1 MPEDRDES
9 KREEAKN
16 SSEVSRRDLLRLGA
30 IAGAG
35 LPLAGLIGGEAA
47 GAQEP
52 AASAALSD
60 KALQIVEATIAQ
72 MQAAMTRGG
81 TTSLDLVNTYLERI
95 ASIDESG
102 PTVNSI
108 LEVNPDA
115 RRIAH
120 QLDRERKQGHVRG
133 PLHGIPITL
142 KGNIDTG
149 DKMETTAGSLAL
161 AGAPAHQDATV
172 AARLRAAGAVIL
184 AKTNLS
190 EWANFRGFGSVSGWS
205 GQGGQTRNPYVLDR
219 DPSGSSSGSA
229 ASTAANLAA
238 AGLGTET
245 DGSIISPAN
254 VNGVAAIKP
263 TVGLTSRAG
272 VIPISH
278 TQDTVGPHARTVA
291 DAAAVLSALVGVDP
305 RDPQTA
311 ASAGKF
317 STDYT
322 RFLDPNGLHGAR
334 IGVLRAGGFTGYD
347 TRVDALF
354 EQALKDLEKAGA
366 TLVDPAD
373 IPTMDALNSDQAE
386 IIVLIYEFKR
396 DLNAY
401 LATRTGVPVHNMAD
415 VIAFDIAHASQEM
428 WYFGQEF
435 FELAQQEIFSQQ
447 EYQDALE
454 RGHRLAGPEGIDA
467 ALKTNNVSALVAP
480 SGNPA
485 WPIDYVN
492 GDHFTGSSTYPSA
505 VAGYPI
511 VNVPMGFVF
520 DLLPV
525 GISFLGTAWSEPTLI
540 KLAYAYEQA
549 THHRRAPKFI
559 PTFPLP
565 TGQGAFKASTLS
577 AADRLERSMDRL
589 KLSQGLRT
597 AIRNL

>member
-16 SSEVSRRDLLRLGA
+16 SAEVSRRDLLRLGA

-35 LPLAGLIGGEAA
+35 LPLAGLIGGEVA
-47 GAQEP
+47 GAQES

-60 KALQIVEATIAQ
+60 KALQIVEATIVQ

-238 AGLGTET
+238 AGIGTET

-347 TRVDALF
+347 VRVDALF

-386 IIVLIYEFKR
+386 IIVLVYEFKR

-415 VIAFDIAHASQEM
+415 VIAFDSAHASQEM
-428 WYFGQEF
+428 WYYGQEW

-447 EYQDALE
+447 EYQDALA

>member
-1 MPEDRDES
+1 MPEDRDDS
-9 KREEAKN
+9 RRGEAKG
-16 SSEVSRRDLLRLGA
+16 SGEVSRRDFLRLGA
-30 IAGAG
+30 VAGPG
-35 LPLAGLIGGEAA
+35 VPLAGLVGATAA
-47 GAQEP
+47 GAAQGPPALSP
-52 AASAALSD
+52 AAVQLE
-60 KALQIVEATIAQ
+60 EATIAGL
-72 MQAAMTRGG
+72 QAAMTRGG
-81 TTSLDLVNTYLERI
+81 LSSQDLVNMYLERI
-95 ASIDESG
+95 SSIDESG
-102 PTVNSI
+102 PTLNSI

-115 RRIAH
+115 RRIAR
-120 QLDRERKQGHVRG
+120 QLDQERKQGHVRG

-142 KGNIDTG
+142 KGNVDTG
-149 DKMETTAGSLAL
+149 DRMETTAGSLAL
-161 AGAPAHQDATV
+161 VGAPAHQDATV

-205 GQGGQTRNPYVLDR
+205 GEGGQTRNPYLLDR

-229 ASTAANLAA
+229 ASTSANLAA
-238 AGLGTET
+238 VGIGTET

-278 TQDTVGPHARTVA
+278 TQDTVGPHGRTVA
-291 DAAAVLSALVGVDP
+291 DAATTLGAMVGVDP

-317 STDYT
+317 FTDYT
-322 RFLDPNGLHGAR
+322 QFLDANALHGAR

-354 EQALKDLEKAGA
+354 EQALKDMEHAGA

-386 IIVLIYEFKR
+386 IIVLIYDFKR

-415 VIAFDIAHASQEM
+415 VIQFDKDHAAQEM

-447 EYQDALE
+447 DYTDAIE

-467 ALKTNNVSALVAP
+467 ALKNNNVLALVAP

-505 VAGYPI
+505 VTGYPI

-525 GISFLGTAWSEPTLI
+525 GISFLGTAYSEPTLI

-549 THHRRAPKFI
+549 THHRRTPKFI

-565 TGQGAFKASTLS
+565 VGQGPFKGSELS

-589 KLSQGLRT
+589 KISSGLRSL
-597 AIRNL
+597 IRNI